1 MTPED
6 LAALRIAVQS
16 LEHPGLAARLT
27 NMVGRPIELI
37 GDALPAS
44 ATQAITTATSKG
56 LEVALKVALRTMQ
69 RTPHSGSRLLHKAL
83 ATASGAVG
91 GALGLATLPI
101 ELPV

>member
-44 ATQAITTATSKG
+44 CHARYYDRHLQ
-56 LEVALKVALRTMQ
+56 
-69 RTPHSGSRLLHKAL
+69 GS
-83 ATASGAVG
+83 
-91 GALGLATLPI
+91 
-101 ELPV
+101 